1 MEDLEL
7 MKQELVKWADST
19 ANLYNDLA
27 QNETDFDKAFYTQ
40 SNLNDLE
47 QRPELLILAINP
59 GAGGSYTDQV
69 TNSLWTGW
77 GLNGKMDG
85 TTLLKGNPT
94 WEERDVKWKFWQR
107 LKSILRRGEIESI
120 IQDKSKFVLTNLT
133 LFSSVQAKDL
143 PKLPSECVQKTIEL
157 INILQPKKILCL
169 GISDCIEPLKKEG
182 KFTTE
187 MLLPNNLL
195 SFGKY
200 QHIPI
205 YSIKHP
211 ASRYNNEEMNLVGK
225 CLKYLFDNLN
235 NIDVRIQI
243 EKIFSGEIEAVKNR
257 KVTQSIDKEIRI
269 DVKEK
274 ILERLVKEGFTNYEE
289 QHSERYS
296 ISKDIM
302 VSVTQTGVG
311 YVGIR
316 HKNYSLNYK
325 VKEYPYQEKLMHFLE
340 KEMGFSKSKN
350 DTWLG
355 VKNFSQYG
363 YSADQIISNIIEDIK
378 RIRTGFEK
386 IMRE

>member
-7 MKQELVKWADST
+7 MKQELAKWADST
-19 ANLYNDLA
+19 ANLYHDLA
-27 QNETDFDKAFYTQ
+27 QKKPDFDKAFYSQ

-59 GAGGSYTDQV
+59 GSGGSYTDQV

-77 GLNGKMDG
+77 GLDGKMDG
-85 TTLLKGNPT
+85 TALLKGNPT
-94 WEERDVKWKFWQR
+94 WDTRDTWPFWQR

-120 IQDKSKFVLTNLT
+120 IQDKSKFVLSNLT

-143 PKLPSECVQKTIEL
+143 PKLPSECIQKTIEL

-225 CLKYLFDNLN
+225 CLKYLFDNPN
-235 NIDVRIQI
+235 NTDVRVQI

-257 KVTQSIDKEIRI
+257 KVTESVDKEIRI
-269 DVKEK
+269 EVKEK
-274 ILERLVKEGFTNYEE
+274 IHERLEKEGFINYEVKNL
-289 QHSERYS
+289 ERYS
-296 ISKDIM
+296 ISDDIM

-316 HKNYSLNYK
+316 HKNFSLKYTE
-325 VKEYPYQEKLMHFLE
+325 KEYPYQEKFMDFLQ
-340 KEMGFSKSKN
+340 KESGFINNTN
-350 DTWLG
+350 DVWLG
-355 VKNFSQYG
+355 VKHFSQYG

-378 RIRTGFEK
+378 RIKTGFEK

>member
-1 MEDLEL
+1 MEDLGL
-7 MKQELVKWADST
+7 MKQELAKWADST
-19 ANLYNDLA
+19 ANLYRDLA
-27 QNETDFDKAFYTQ
+27 KKESTFDKAFYTQ

-59 GAGGSYTDQV
+59 GSGGSYTDQV
-69 TNSLWTGW
+69 TKTLWTDW
-77 GLNGKMDG
+77 GLGSKMDG
-85 TTLLKGNPT
+85 TTLLKGNPKWYTRDT
-94 WEERDVKWKFWQR
+94 WPFWQR

-143 PKLPSECVQKTIEL
+143 PKLPSECIQKTIEL

-169 GISDCIEPLKKEG
+169 GIFDCIEPLKKEG

-211 ASRYNNEEMNLVGK
+211 ASRYTNEEMNLVGK
-225 CLKYLFDNLN
+225 CLKYLFDNPN
-235 NIDVRIQI
+235 DTDVRVQI

-257 KVTQSIDKEIRI
+257 KVTESISKEIKI
-269 DVKEK
+269 EVKEK
-274 ILERLVKEGFTNYEE
+274 IPERLEKEGFSNYEAKKP
-289 QHSERYS
+289 ERYK
-296 ISKDIM
+296 ISEDII

-311 YVGIR
+311 YVGVQ
-316 HKNYSLNYK
+316 HKNYSLKYTE
-325 VKEYPYQEKLMHFLE
+325 KEYPYQEKLMAYLE
-340 KEMGFSKSKN
+340 QELGFSKSESN
-350 DTWLG
+350 VWLG
-355 VKNFSQYG
+355 VKPFSQYG

-378 RIRTGFEK
+378 RIKTEFEK